1 MQQHLPSLRGTTL
14 LVARGGASEYVQSSF
29 VEACAVALRLG
40 SHGLDVDAVVVAGSV
55 RFVPNNGAGVRS
67 RFRRGDRTGPTI
79 TEFLAAI
86 SAAADLP
93 VFVRIGA
100 DDVAEVVAEVVGEV
114 AAVLTTGDIASSVR
128 PVVGSARGVPG
139 PVPSTSVACYVLGAL
154 AEMPHGPERFFA
166 AARSAGWRG
175 VVLPDRDWTGGV
187 VTLAHRFELETVAD
201 GVVQEH
207 RAVALLR
214 MGIDVISSSWP
225 DRLASAALEFER
237 TRPTGA

>member
-1 MQQHLPSLRGTTL
+1 
-14 LVARGGASEYVQSSF
+14 
-29 VEACAVALRLG
+29 
-40 SHGLDVDAVVVAGSV
+40 
-55 RFVPNNGAGVRS
+55 
-67 RFRRGDRTGPTI
+67 
-79 TEFLAAI
+79 
-86 SAAADLP
+86 
-93 VFVRIGA
+93 VRIGA
-100 DDVAEVVAEVVGEV
+100 DDVAEVVGEV